1 MSREV
6 DFRVEVM
13 LVENSYRA
21 FNNIFGKI
29 GRIVSKEVI
38 IALIKSKCLPIL
50 LYGTEACPAKSA
62 VRLILDFALNKVL
75 LKIFGALSNDTY
87 RNICNYFGIFSIEEQ
102 IFARQGKF
110 TSRYCAA
117 ESDVCRA
124 IGHFR

>member
-50 LYGTEACPAKSA
+50 LYGTEACSTNSA
-62 VRLILDFALNKVL
+62 VRHSLDFAFNKVL
-75 LKIFGALSNDTY
+75 FKIFGALSNDTY
-87 RNICNYFGIFSIEEQ
+87 RNICNHFG
-102 IFARQGKF
+102 
-110 TSRYCAA
+110 Y
-117 ESDVCRA
+117 VL
-124 IGHFR
+124 